1 MIPFSAEYMLDVIGA
16 GASGTSQ
23 QNWDEIW
30 KASPEA
36 KYVEQEIDAIHKEG
50 RNRTA
55 VTATLRSEFATS
67 RTYQVWE
74 LLKRDAESYW
84 RDPTYLVAKLSLNA
98 VGGLFV
104 GFTFFKSPD
113 TQQGTQNKLFVCR
126 STPQV
131 IINQLT
137 CLILGYF
144 LDHSSEVISLP
155 VILSS
160 CRPRFLSAPVSIQLQ
175 VPFINTRTIYEI
187 RERPSRMYS
196 WIALLTSQI
205 LIELLWNIL
214 GSTILF
220 LTWYWT
226 IGFENSRAGYT
237 YLMLGIV
244 FPAYYTTF
252 AQVIFISSL
261 KKNF

>member
-1 MIPFSAEYMLDVIGA
+1 MLL
-16 GASGTSQ
+16 
-23 QNWDEIW
+23 
-30 KASPEA
+30 
-36 KYVEQEIDAIHKEG
+36 Y
-50 RNRTA
+50 
-55 VTATLRSEFATS
+55 
-67 RTYQVWE
+67 
-74 LLKRDAESYW
+74 
-84 RDPTYLVAKLSLNA
+84 
-98 VGGLFV
+98 
-104 GFTFFKSPD
+104 
-113 TQQGTQNKLFVCR
+113 
-126 STPQV
+126 
-131 IINQLT
+131 
-137 CLILGYF
+137 
-144 LDHSSEVISLP
+144 

-205 LIELLWNIL
+205 LIELLWNII

-252 AQVIFISSL
+252 AQVIFISNLTETLRPDSISDRL
-261 KKNF
+261 VLQWPLRLRLLLFSIHVTFHLPLLCKLFFRDFPFTF